1 MARLMPSRA
10 SENDC
15 TRGVRS
21 IQSETQTRPAPRSV
35 RTPMASTTVR
45 AFATAHAAGVCP
57 RARRARARSTRP
69 ARVPTPIVLVGG
81 GPTLRSAP
89 IFVGNNTRG
98 LTLAVAAS
106 DGDGDETLDVDAVM
120 KEITDTSELGQR
132 DEVFFVGQMVLILL
146 VAFPPFQ
153 LDVGDAKFGDPLF
166 GIATIA
172 LATVLLVQGTKNLGN
187 SLTPFPKPRA
197 DNVLKTQG
205 AYAVVRHPM
214 YSGLIFGCF
223 GTALA
228 TDDPTRTLFT
238 MALAALLNAKA
249 GKEETYLE
257 AMHGADVYGA
267 YAKDVPRLIPRIDG
281 MKTLLDDFGKNFEKQ
296 AKDD

>member
-1 MARLMPSRA
+1 MRLDGGRFTLLLS
-10 SENDC
+10 
-15 TRGVRS
+15 
-21 IQSETQTRPAPRSV
+21 
-35 RTPMASTTVR
+35 
-45 AFATAHAAGVCP
+45 AT
-57 RARRARARSTRP
+57 
-69 ARVPTPIVLVGG
+69 
-81 GPTLRSAP
+81 
-89 IFVGNNTRG
+89 
-98 LTLAVAAS
+98 
-106 DGDGDETLDVDAVM
+106 
-120 KEITDTSELGQR
+120 K
-132 DEVFFVGQMVLILL
+132 
-146 VAFPPFQ
+146 

-228 TDDPTRTLFT
+228 TGDPTRTLFT

-267 YAKDVPRLIPRIDG
+267 YAKEVPRLIPRIDG
-281 MKTLLDDFGKNFEKQ
+281 MKTLLDDFGKNFETQ

>member
-1 MARLMPSRA
+1 
-10 SENDC
+10 
-15 TRGVRS
+15 
-21 IQSETQTRPAPRSV
+21 
-35 RTPMASTTVR
+35 MASTTVQ
-45 AFATAHAAGVCP
+45 AFATARAAGVCP
-57 RARRARARSTRP
+57 RARRARARSTRS

-89 IFVGNNTRG
+89 IFEGNNRRG

-172 LATVLLVQGTKNLGN
+172 LAAVLLVQGTKNLGN

-197 DNVLKTQG
+197 DNVLKTEG

-228 TDDPTRTLFT
+228 TGDPTRTLFT

-267 YAKDVPRLIPRIDG
+267 YAKEVPRLIPRIDG
-281 MKTLLDDFGKNFEKQ
+281 MKTLLDDFGKNFETQ

>member
-1 MARLMPSRA
+1 
-10 SENDC
+10 
-15 TRGVRS
+15 
-21 IQSETQTRPAPRSV
+21 
-35 RTPMASTTVR
+35 MASTTVQ
-45 AFATAHAAGVCP
+45 AFATARAAGVCP

-69 ARVPTPIVLVGG
+69 ARVTTPIVLVGG
-81 GPTLRSAP
+81 GPSLRSAP
-89 IFVGNNTRG
+89 IFVGNNRPRG

-172 LATVLLVQGTKNLGN
+172 LAAVLLVQGTKNLGN

-197 DNVLKTQG
+197 DNVLKPRQLAHAISQAQSRQRFKTS
-205 AYAVVRHPM
+205 ATRSRHFP
-214 YSGLIFGCF
+214 SPE
-223 GTALA
+223 
-228 TDDPTRTLFT
+228 PTTF
-238 MALAALLNAKA
+238 
-249 GKEETYLE
+249 
-257 AMHGADVYGA
+257 
-267 YAKDVPRLIPRIDG
+267 
-281 MKTLLDDFGKNFEKQ
+281 
-296 AKDD
+296 

>member
-1 MARLMPSRA
+1 MYVHTWRS
-10 SENDC
+10 
-15 TRGVRS
+15 S
-21 IQSETQTRPAPRSV
+21 IQSEIHNETAPRSV

-45 AFATAHAAGVCP
+45 AFATARAAGVCP

-81 GPTLRSAP
+81 GPKGWSAP
-89 IFVGNNTRG
+89 ILVNNRRG

-197 DNVLKTQG
+197 DNVLKTEG

-228 TDDPTRTLFT
+228 TGDPTRTLFT

-267 YAKDVPRLIPRIDG
+267 YAKEVPRLIPRIDG
-281 MKTLLDDFGKNFEKQ
+281 MKTLLDDFGKNFETQ